1 MELPISHDWFF
12 LVLRLA
18 FAALLY
24 LFLWQVARITM
35 RDLRQ
40 SALQPQRRRATRA
53 KLILID
59 PAQSNLEPGASFS
72 INAKTTIGRH
82 SDCSIAIDE
91 PTLSAVHA
99 RFETRD
105 SAWYVIDMD
114 STNGT
119 FVNGR
124 LLKGSVYIESDDVV
138 QFGRMKFQLVA

>member
-1 MELPISHDWFF
+1 MELPIPYDWFF
-12 LVLRLA
+12 LGLRLT

-24 LFLWQVARITM
+24 LFLWQVARVIM

-40 SALQPQRRRATRA
+40 SAVQPRRKRATRA
-53 KLILID
+53 KLIVTD
-59 PAQSNLEPGASFS
+59 PAESNLATGTSFS
-72 INAKTTIGRH
+72 INSKTTIGRH
-82 SDCSIAIDE
+82 ADCSIAIDE

-105 SAWYVIDMD
+105 SAWYVTDME

-124 LLKGSVYIESDDVV
+124 AVRGSVYIETDDVV
-138 QFGRMKFQLVA
+138 QFGRLKFQLVA